1 VSWFAILLALASL
14 GGVPSKPV
22 TQKCKASK
30 TVHAAQ
36 KHCKV
41 SKKPK
46 TKPRATPTPTPG
58 PKPNTPGSTRAP
70 DGPAPG
76 PDATPTPTPPPGT
89 TPTPTPTPT
98 ATPVYPSRTG
108 VDLDEWVVRSSY
120 RTLRAGTIDFNAAN
134 LGEDDHNLSVR
145 AGGKDYGRLDLAPGD
160 ADTLRLTLAP
170 GTYTLYCSL
179 QGHEEQ
185 GMRTD
190 ISVR

>member
-14 GGVPSKPV
+14 GGAPAKPISH
-22 TQKCKASK
+22 KCKTSK

-36 KHCKV
+36 KRCKIKH
-41 SKKPK
+41 KKP
-46 TKPRATPTPTPG
+46 TRPRATPTPAPKPSTPG
-58 PKPNTPGSTRAP
+58 ATRPPDAPSAPPEPG
-70 DGPAPG
+70 
-76 PDATPTPTPPPGT
+76 ATPTPTPSATPGT
-89 TPTPTPTPT
+89 SPTPTPT

-120 RTLRAGTIDFNAAN
+120 HTLRAGSIDFNAAN
-134 LGEDDHNLSVR
+134 LGEDDHNLSIR
-145 AGGKDYGRLDLAPGD
+145 GAGKEYGRLDLAPGD
-160 ADTLRLTLAP
+160 ADTLRVSLTP

>member
-14 GGVPSKPV
+14 GGAPSKPV
-22 TQKCKASK
+22 TKKCKASK

-36 KHCKV
+36 KNCKV
-41 SKKPK
+41 KKHPK
-46 TKPRATPTPTPG
+46 AKVKPRATPTPAPS
-58 PKPNTPGSTRAP
+58 TPGSNRTP
-70 DGPAPG
+70 DTPPATPQPG
-76 PDATPTPTPPPGT
+76 ATPTPTPKPGT

-120 RTLRAGTIDFNAAN
+120 RTLAAGTIDFNAAN
-134 LGEDDHNLSVR
+134 LGEDDHNLSIR
-145 AGGKDYGRLDLAPGD
+145 GGGKEYGRLDLAPGD
-160 ADTLRLTLAP
+160 ADTLEATLVP

-179 QGHEEQ
+179 TGHEEQ

-190 ISVR
+190 ITVR